1 MAHIRHGNAH
11 GPSAEV
17 RRSTVRF
24 RPRDL
29 DRLNIPRNYLGRL
42 VRAGIL
48 ERVGRGLYSSSA
60 NPPTENRT
68 LVEVCRKV
76 PQAVIC
82 LSSALRFHEFTTENP
97 FEVWIALNQGA
108 WTPSFEYPPIR
119 VVRYSSPSLTFGAV
133 EHMIEGVPVKVYSP
147 AKTVADC
154 FKFRSKVGTELA
166 IQALRECFRE
176 KKASMDELWEA
187 AKICRVANVMRPYIE
202 SLI

>member
-1 MAHIRHGNAH
+1 METNMDRLLKYAGQQTVIR
-11 GPSAEV
+11 S
-17 RRSTVRF
+17 
-24 RPRDL
+24 RDL
-29 DRLNIPRNYLGRL
+29 VRLHIPRNYLGRL
-42 VRAGIL
+42 VRAGKL
-48 ERVGRGLYSSSA
+48 ERVGKGLYSSSE

-76 PQAVIC
+76 PQAVVC
-82 LSSALRFHEFTTENP
+82 LSSALRFHELTTENP
-97 FEVWIALNQGA
+97 FEVWIALKQGA

-119 VVRYSSPSLTFGAV
+119 VVRFSGPSLTFGAV
-133 EHMIEGVPVKVYSP
+133 EHTIEGVPIKVYSP

-187 AKICRVANVMRPYIE
+187 AKICRVANVMRPYME
-202 SLI
+202 SLS